1 MSEWVTVA
9 LLGKPR
15 GNRGQLTAIPLSDH
29 PERFDELHR
38 VFLAGREYPVE
49 EVWFHQGSLVFKFR
63 GIDSISDA
71 EAFAGVEVS
80 IPAAERATL
89 DPGEFYHSDLIGCQV
104 RHRSSNELVG
114 EVTRFLDGGSSGLLQ
129 VGDDILIPFTKA
141 ICVDIA
147 PERREILVEL
157 PEGLLDLNQ

>member
-15 GNRGQLTAIPLSDH
+15 GNRGELTAFPLSDH
-29 PERFDELHR
+29 PERFAELRR
-38 VFLAGREYPVE
+38 VYLAGREHQVE
-49 EVWFHQGSLVFKFR
+49 EVWFHQGSLVFKFA
-63 GIDSISDA
+63 GINSISDA
-71 EAFAGVEVS
+71 EALTGVEVS
-80 IPAAERATL
+80 IPATERATL
-89 DPGEFYHSDLIGCQV
+89 DPGEFYHSALIGCEV
-104 RHRSSNELVG
+104 RHRASNERIG

-129 VGDDILIPFTKA
+129 VGESILIPFTKA

-147 PERREILVEL
+147 PERREILVDL